1 MGEVHQDIDTVAL
14 NGDVGLGTKTMKTVT
29 ARFNLDIRYT
39 LKKGFLKNFP
49 NCVVYITLDLL
60 SFVNTDSDYFSGKNV
75 SWMPKYSNP
84 IKYQ

>member
-49 NCVVYITLDLL
+49 NYLDLP

-75 SWMPKYSNP
+75 SGMPKYTNT